1 MVTNETM
8 AIRTAKNVVSFLNNK
23 GIKCSSDF
31 VYAPVKK
38 TLRPCWYV
46 KKLVEC
52 GATDCIHINLECG
65 GFIVI
70 TNDCKLMSGMNV
82 MIQDAVYNIFY
93 EYVDSE
99 CGFEPYD
106 SLIGI
111 DFKTYFDDWGDNGM
125 LILEPNKFTDWVNTL
140 KFYD

>member
-8 AIRTAKNVVSFLNNK
+8 AVRTAKNLVDFLNRK
-23 GIKCSSDF
+23 GVKCSSDF
-31 VYAPVKK
+31 VYSPVKK

-52 GATDCIHINLECG
+52 GATDCIHIDLDCG

-106 SLIGI
+106 SLIGV
-111 DFKTYFDDWGDNGM
+111 DFKAYSDDFGDNGM
-125 LILEPNKFTDWVNTL
+125 LILEPYNFVKWLNRL